1 MLKWNE
7 EINWP
12 ILLAGT
18 PLLYILRVNRSQM
31 SFENKV
37 IRLHLFSSSYH
48 AELCFS
54 YCNSSYF
61 VLTIMRTIRYDCC
74 WKNYK
79 YFHKAYV
86 YSTESETTSDIP
98 KTIWI
103 HHHRHRHLSFISV
116 VVVTHRHLIGRKHFH
131 QRTILATVGH
141 PGADE
146 IIEIDLN
153 IYLCIVNCL
162 NTYLYL
168 SLLGRPAST

>member
-103 HHHRHRHLSFISV
+103 HHHRHRHRHRRRPKIHTIKYNNIWVTCHVVQSITLQVKYKFWLTTLS
-116 VVVTHRHLIGRKHFH
+116 
-131 QRTILATVGH
+131 
-141 PGADE
+141 
-146 IIEIDLN
+146 
-153 IYLCIVNCL
+153 
-162 NTYLYL
+162 
-168 SLLGRPAST
+168 